1 MKIFVHWIVYAL
13 AIAIAAYLL
22 PGITVTGGATTVLV
36 LAVVL
41 SLINTFVR
49 PVLLL
54 LTLPLSILTLGIF
67 TLFLNA
73 FLILIA
79 ARLVSGFDVASF
91 WSAFFFGIV
100 LALVHAVLHRFEK
113 KAA

>member
-1 MKIFVHWIVYAL
+1 MKIFTHWLVYVI

-22 PGITVTGGATTVLV
+22 PGVSIASVTALLV

-41 SLINTFVR
+41 SIINTFVR

-54 LTLPLSILTLGIF
+54 LTLPLSIVTLGIF
-67 TLFLNA
+67 ALLLNA

-79 ARLVSGFDVASF
+79 AHFVPGVVVSSF
-91 WSAFFFGIV
+91 WSAFFFGII
-100 LALVHAVLHRFEK
+100 LALVHMVLKRVEK
-113 KAA
+113 K